1 MMETI
6 IDLAEL
12 NEQTFHDTAIRSE
25 IIQLFID
32 QAPVIAAA
40 LAANAGQARADTA
53 HRLKGSALALGARPL
68 AEAAAALEAQPDNDI
83 ALADVRHRMDA
94 TLQALRHL
102 SA

>member
-1 MMETI
+1 MESI

-12 NEQTFHDTAIRSE
+12 NEQTFHDAAIRGE

-32 QAPVIAAA
+32 QAPVLTAA
-40 LAANAGQARADTA
+40 LSASSAQARSDIA

-68 AEAAAALEAQPDNDI
+68 AEAASTLEARPDDDA
-83 ALADVRHRMDA
+83 ALADVRHRLDA

-102 SA
+102 RA